1 MANFKQLKKYQRK
14 VNKLIREL
22 NSLLAADPLFNNV
35 HVEFFKREYYY
46 KQEPKT
52 EYFIPKQGVDFFLL
66 YTNDYNNN
74 KWTSNLSFEN
84 MTENKLDDALKDL
97 SYYIHEWMPD
107 YLEHTYQ
114 SIDEDEWNE
123 KCSNSIIYQYLNE
136 EHN

>member
-1 MANFKQLKKYQRK
+1 MSNFKQLKKCQRK
-14 VNKLIREL
+14 VNKLVREL

-35 HVEFFKREYYY
+35 HIEFFKREYYY
-46 KQEPKT
+46 
-52 EYFIPKQGVDFFLL
+52 KQGVDFFLL

-84 MTENKLDDALKDL
+84 TTENKLDDALKQL
-97 SYYIHEWMPD
+97 SYYIHQWMPD

-123 KCSNSIIYQYLNE
+123 KCSNSIVYKYLNE
-136 EHN
+136 EK

>member
-1 MANFKQLKKYQRK
+1 MANFKQLKKCQRK

-46 KQEPKT
+46 KPEPKI
-52 EYFIPKQGVDFFLL
+52 ENFIPEHGVDFFLL
-66 YTNDYNNN
+66 YTNGYNNN
-74 KWTSNLSFEN
+74 KWISSLSFEN
-84 MTENKLDDALKDL
+84 ATENKLDDALKDL

-123 KCSNSIIYQYLNE
+123 RCSNSVVYQYLNE

>member
-1 MANFKQLKKYQRK
+1 MANFKQLKKCQRK

-22 NSLLAADPLFNNV
+22 NSLLAADPLFNNI
-35 HVEFFKREYYY
+35 HVEFFQREYYY
-46 KQEPKT
+46 KQEPKI
-52 EYFIPKQGVDFFLL
+52 EDFIPEQGVDFFLL
-66 YTNDYNNN
+66 YTNGYNNN
-74 KWTSNLSFEN
+74 KWTSSLSFEN
-84 MTENKLDDALKDL
+84 ATENKLDDALKDL

-123 KCSNSIIYQYLNE
+123 KCSNSVVYQYLNE